1 MAIKTTQHLI
11 CRFDGA
17 RGRKHLIDC
26 ICRQSIIAGDKK
38 LAQKLA
44 NAGTLLNIRKGTK
57 IIIQGD
63 SDNDIYLIISGNVA
77 ISVNGRNVA
86 SRGAEEIIGEM
97 SLLDPAAR
105 RSSTAI
111 AVEPTVLLKISE
123 EKFSNIASKNPDLWR
138 RIAVKLTIRLRER
151 SKFHQEPHSK
161 PVVFIGSSREGFEEA
176 KIISKSLGRGQIVP
190 NLWSEGVFQA
200 SKTTIEDLLKATLE
214 SDFAV
219 LVITSDDVIISR
231 GKKKQSPRDNVIFEL
246 GLFMGALGRERAFIV
261 NQEGAD
267 IKIPTD
273 LLGVIT
279 LEYKHGSERTISKRF
294 RNVIRRI
301 RKIISRLGPK

>member
-1 MAIKTTQHLI
+1 MIKTTQRLF

-17 RGRKHLIDC
+17 SGKRNLIDC

-38 LAQKLA
+38 LARKLA
-44 NAGTLLNIRKGTK
+44 NAGILLNVRKGKK
-57 IIIQGD
+57 IIIQGA

-77 ISVNGRNVA
+77 ILINGRNVA
-86 SRGAEEIIGEM
+86 LRGPEEIIGEM

-111 AVEPTVLLKISE
+111 AIEPTVLLKISE
-123 EKFSNIASKNPDLWR
+123 DKFSNIASKSPDLWR
-138 RIAVKLTIRLRER
+138 RIAVKLTVRLRER

-161 PVVFIGSSREGFEEA
+161 PVVFIGSSREGLEEA

-190 NLWSEGVFQA
+190 NLWSEGSFHV

-246 GLFMGALGRERAFIV
+246 GLFMGVLGRERTFIV
-261 NQEGAD
+261 NQEGTD

-273 LLGVIT
+273 LLGVTT
-279 LEYKHGSERTISKRF
+279 LEYKYGSKKTTTKRF